1 MFKKRLKAVDLARG
15 TNIAPSVISRY
26 LSGQNQPSRDNIIT
40 IGNYLDTHPQSL
52 LSSSDAP
59 ESIQKSQVGS
69 SVTEPLLKTIEVQDK
84 LIKNLEKQV
93 ADWEKTLENTI
104 TPDETTKKLFNLLDQ
119 LMFVAI
125 GGSAL
130 CKPNDRKGN
139 DLYEGVRQG
148 IDKLSTKI
156 DLIKA
161 RFFTE
166 EEIEKAKMG
175 NMSIAHSLTSIRKTG
190 RPRKKKNSKK

>member
-1 MFKKRLKAVDLARG
+1 MKNTKHTIIDVQKKY
-15 TNIAPSVISRY
+15 IA
-26 LSGQNQPSRDNIIT
+26 
-40 IGNYLDTHPQSL
+40 
-52 LSSSDAP
+52 
-59 ESIQKSQVGS
+59 
-69 SVTEPLLKTIEVQDK
+69 
-84 LIKNLEKQV
+84 NLEKQV
-93 ADWEKTLENTI
+93 ADLEKTLENTI

-130 CKPNDRKGN
+130 CDPNDRKGN

-148 IDKLSTKI
+148 MDKLSTKI

-166 EEIEKAKMG
+166 EEIYNQTME
-175 NMSIAHSLTSIRKTG
+175 NMSIAHSLTSIRKAG
-190 RPRKKKNSKK
+190 RPRKKKTP